1 MAAIFENKI
10 GSEEISA
17 ERVWRQYG
25 FFDSG
30 KSYFSMEKVNYPE
43 NTILYLNQAYLTV
56 KENKKIY
63 YCDFFV
69 LGQIVEAANP
79 PEDISTYVLKENKV
93 KMIRPKSNAE
103 TGEFLGLYET
113 VRFMVVRGSP
123 DEVFFNYGY
132 NKDKS
137 KVLYL
142 DYRRRIPNSF
152 SGTIFNRHRAMIE
165 TGEIDSDFSNIYFF
179 LLSITDRSEDINQYL
194 KNV

>member
-1 MAAIFENKI
+1 MAAIFESKI

-30 KSYFSMEKVNYPE
+30 KSYYSMEKVNYPE

-56 KENKKIY
+56 KENKTIY
-63 YCDFFV
+63 YRDFFV

-132 NKDKS
+132 SKDKS

-142 DYRRRIPNSF
+142 YYRRRIPNSF

>member
-30 KSYFSMEKVNYPE
+30 KSYYSMEKVNYPE

-56 KENKKIY
+56 KENKTIY
-63 YCDFFV
+63 YRDFFV

-79 PEDISTYVLKENKV
+79 PEDIATYVLKENKV